1 MECRKRIQVVMLV
14 HLNLLCVLGLKC
26 GVGVGEQL
34 LEVCLEPSSGLG
46 SGLQGI
52 SQTAVS
58 VVSGRGSI
66 GGTLWD
72 MSA

>member
-1 MECRKRIQVVMLV
+1 MLI
-14 HLNLLCVLGLKC
+14 HLNLLFVLDLEG

-34 LEVCLEPSSGLG
+34 LEVGLEPSSGLG
-46 SGLQGI
+46 GGLQGI
-52 SQTAVS
+52 SQAAVS

-66 GGTLWD
+66 GGTLGD